1 MNSFRSLIPNT
12 DPNESLPNGFAG
24 SEEGDDGKLN
34 PLEYQN
40 LLLVSSAD
48 MSFHA
53 FLPCIDDTEE
63 QYRTVEQEDLA
74 DLLTFQVDGTDVFNL
89 RSPQS

>member
-12 DPNESLPNGFAG
+12 DPNESLPNGFVGG

-34 PLEYQN
+34 PFEYQN
-40 LLLVSSAD
+40 LLLVFSAD

-53 FLPCIDDTEE
+53 FLTCTDDTEE

-74 DLLTFQVDGTDVFNL
+74 DLLTFQVIG
-89 RSPQS
+89 